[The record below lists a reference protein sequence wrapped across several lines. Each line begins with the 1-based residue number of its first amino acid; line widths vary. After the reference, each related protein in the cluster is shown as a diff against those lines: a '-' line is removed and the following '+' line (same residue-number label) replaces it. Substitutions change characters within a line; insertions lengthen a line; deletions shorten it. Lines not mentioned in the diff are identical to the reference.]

1 MVCNLRSRGEEMSG
15 SEKGGRKHVRQQ
27 STKLRGH
34 STDRMCFGKWYVS
47 KRKKSKESKLVG
59 FTYRV
64 PLIEW

>member
-34 STDRMCFGKWYVS
+34 STDRMCVGK
-47 KRKKSKESKLVG
+47 
-59 FTYRV
+59 
-64 PLIEW
+64 